1 MRALVNTTMFA
12 FMTLVGTI
20 AAVSSYF
27 WDRSG
32 EAVCRMARVWSRLVL
47 RATGV
52 RMTVTYEEPLD
63 PARPYV
69 FMANHLSSADIW
81 ALFDAVPFT
90 IRMIAKKQLGSIP
103 LFGWAMRVGRFI
115 FIDRQNPV
123 AARRS
128 IDEAARRIKTGS
140 SVIIFPEGTRSRDGE
155 VAPFKKGGFHLATA
169 SGAAIVPVAIVGT
182 REVMPRKSLL
192 MRPGDVFIAFG
203 RPIATEGLSEDD
215 RRALIDRVRNKILE
229 MQADGRRA
237 YQELARGA

>member
-1 MRALVNTTMFA
+1 MRALLNTAMFVV
-12 FMTLVGTI
+12 MTLIGTI
-20 AAVSSYF
+20 AAVASFF

-32 EAVCRMARVWSRLVL
+32 DSVCWMARVWSRMVL

-52 RMTVTYEEPLD
+52 RMTVHFEEPLD
-63 PARPYV
+63 PSRPYV
-69 FMANHLSSADIW
+69 IMANHLSSADIW
-81 ALFDAVPFT
+81 SLFDAVPFS

-128 IDEAARRIKTGS
+128 IDEAARRIKAGH
-140 SVIIFPEGTRSRDGE
+140 SVMIFPEGTRSRDGE

-182 REVMPRKSLL
+182 REIMPRKSLL
-192 MRPGDVFIAFG
+192 MRPGHVFLSFG
-203 RPIATEGLSEDD
+203 RPIPTEGLGAEV
-215 RRALIDRVRNKILE
+215 RRALIERVRGKILE
-229 MQADGRRA
+229 MQAGARRA
-237 YQELARGA
+237 AEGTA